1 MTLHDPSAPTPGTV
15 VAENLGDWRG
25 QSVVDPDGEKVGSFD
40 ELFYDTETDAPAFI
54 AVKSG
59 VIGKHLTLVPLA
71 GATVGRDYV
80 RVAHSKAQVKDA
92 PNHDTDTELSVA
104 DETAVYGYY
113 GVAYA
118 PAGQGARRLAKR

>member
-59 VIGKHLTLVPLA
+59 VIGKHLTLVPVA
-71 GATVGRDYV
+71 GASVGPDYV
-80 RVAHSKAQVKDA
+80 RVAHSKAQIKDA
-92 PNHDTDTELSVA
+92 PNHDTDVELSA
-104 DETAVYGYY
+104 SDEATVYGYY
-113 GVAYA
+113 QLPYA
-118 PAGQGARRLAKR
+118 PAGQGARRLARR